1 MPYLLSYRF
10 LKCNKKFLYLR
21 AWSQRFGGTSFQA
34 DYWNFRLQFWN
45 LDYKMGEKM
54 QKINIWGPL
63 IVRESTNFWGVIVE
77 KNRKSKVNFLLSRIA
92 CFSKKEN
99 KNEYQD
105 CFPES
110 YNNKTITIYFF
121 VNRPKHYRFGGL
133 A

>member
-1 MPYLLSYRF
+1 
-10 LKCNKKFLYLR
+10 
-21 AWSQRFGGTSFQA
+21 
-34 DYWNFRLQFWN
+34 
-45 LDYKMGEKM
+45 M

-63 IVRESTNFWGVIVE
+63 IVRELTNFWGVNVE